1 MLRIILLYTSLR
13 TDVAFLQLKQ
23 MYIHITLWRV
33 AFFTHVFTSMFALVA
48 GFTQFSKTLLK
59 KKPKLHRTMGYIYV
73 VDILF
78 VTGPSG
84 LIMSYYANGG
94 ISSQIA
100 FGLLSVLWIVFTAI
114 ALNKAIKKD
123 FISHKKFMIR
133 SYALTLSA
141 LSLRTWKVLLAQF
154 THLAPMDRYRII
166 AWLGWGLNLLIAEI
180 IILQQM
186 KKNLSKRGEI

>member
-1 MLRIILLYTSLR
+1 MYTSLR